1 MRMYEFN
8 LWDKQTLKEKIVR
21 EFSKDEEASAFISE
35 KWKDKNLL
43 FTWAPLTGYKY
54 NEKAPVR
61 IPLSDEEVQMKKK
74 LRDSFTVESV
84 AEWGIG
90 EMNSKVRKDYYGHPE
105 TTGYED
111 KK

>member
-21 EFSKDEEASAFISE
+21 EFSNDEGASAFVNE

-54 NEKAPVR
+54 NDKAPVR
-61 IPLSDEEVQMKKK
+61 IPLSDEEMQMKKK
-74 LRDSFTVESV
+74 VLEKLHSNDLLILPKKMQMRGLKWD
-84 AEWGIG
+84 IH
-90 EMNSKVRKDYYGHPE
+90 YY
-105 TTGYED
+105 
-111 KK
+111 